1 MPVLTY
7 LLSLVAPSHTTSGFS
22 QRLVVDHTEQLPR
35 TSVMMEVFWLNQQG
49 LVRMERG
56 QEVNQAVGC
65 LQVSR
70 PTVSILDRIILHDV
84 TLKPIMVFDSD
95 GTLLSFLCLEA

>member
-1 MPVLTY
+1 M
-7 LLSLVAPSHTTSGFS
+7 
-22 QRLVVDHTEQLPR
+22 VVDHTEQLPR

-84 TLKPIMVFDSD
+84 TLNPIMV
-95 GTLLSFLCLEA
+95 TLILMVRYFHFYVSRRSRTRDKVKLTVC